1 MYIVPG
7 NDYKTEKLKFSFNQ
21 TSSIDEGFELQLYF
35 EDPKFISSSIDRDT
49 LVIQLDDLRD
59 NEGKLIVEHLQLK
72 KALPNQVDSETAE
85 NIAVASEVAA
95 SGVASTLSFN
105 FVLNLLMNTSMNQM
119 IGSIKILQVVIHL
132 ALLVVVIPANAGI
145 FLQAINAIVAFDF
158 YDTTEYTDAIFGL
171 QAKDA
176 DHEELP
182 E

>member
-1 MYIVPG
+1 
-7 NDYKTEKLKFSFNQ
+7 
-21 TSSIDEGFELQLYF
+21 
-35 EDPKFISSSIDRDT
+35 
-49 LVIQLDDLRD
+49 
-59 NEGKLIVEHLQLK
+59 
-72 KALPNQVDSETAE
+72 
-85 NIAVASEVAA
+85 
-95 SGVASTLSFN
+95 
-105 FVLNLLMNTSMNQM
+105 M